1 MGAVPTCVIIDQD
14 PAMQI
19 AIAQV
24 LSDYRRRFC
33 MWHIMTKVNE
43 KIGPDMVKDVGF
55 RNKLNGIVWNETIS
69 VGKFE
74 EQWHSL
80 MEKYHLATH
89 RWFTKLYIEREFW
102 VPAYFID
109 LPMSGLLRTTSR
121 SEAENNVYGK
131 CCRPHLSLVEFYV
144 QFESVLETQR
154 YNQSKL
160 NAESEGYLP
169 DFKTPLALES
179 YLAQIFKITIF
190 YELQQ
195 EIEAGCF
202 YCRVV
207 GIREEGEV
215 ITYNIRGERTATYTV
230 QYTPVGNHASCS
242 CKLFERL
249 GLVCRHMFLVFKDA
263 HVKSLS
269 LDYVLPRWC
278 KQVGGGVCC
287 DVPST
292 DCGPNR
298 MWNAMHQCASLVGT
312 NTDRQSRMLQVL
324 EDLKE
329 EFMSAGSNVAPTKG
343 NNAAIVALCGVAPPA
358 SITILPPVQAKN
370 KGTDRRIKSQRELA
384 VLSSGKIGHKCG
396 VCGEYAR
403 YNARSCPYK

>member
-1 MGAVPTCVIIDQD
+1 
-14 PAMQI
+14 
-19 AIAQV
+19 
-24 LSDYRRRFC
+24 
-33 MWHIMTKVNE
+33 MTKVNE

-69 VGKFE
+69 VSEFE

-80 MEKYHLATH
+80 MEKYNLATH
-89 RWFTKLYIEREFW
+89 RWFTKMYTEREFW

-109 LPMSGLLRTTSR
+109 LPMSGFLCTRSR
-121 SEAENNVYGK
+121 SEAENSVYGN
-131 CCRPHLSLVEFYV
+131 CSRPHFSLVEFYV

-154 YNQSKL
+154 YKQSKL

-169 DFKTPLALES
+169 DFKTPLALER
-179 YLAQIFKITIF
+179 YLAQMFTITIF

-215 ITYNIRGERTATYTV
+215 ITYNIRGECTATYTV
-230 QYTPVGNHASCS
+230 QYTPIGNHASCS

-249 GLVCRHMFLVFKDA
+249 GLVFRHMFLVFKDA
-263 HVKSLS
+263 QVKSLS

-287 DVPST
+287 GQCCDVPST

-298 MWNAMHQCASLVGT
+298 MWNAMHQCAALVGT
-312 NTDRQSRMLQVL
+312 NTDWQTRMLQIL

-329 EFMSAGSNVAPTKG
+329 EFMTDGSNVAPAKG
-343 NNAAIVALCGVAPPA
+343 NNAAIVALYGVAPPA
-358 SITILPPVQAKN
+358 SITIKPPPQAKN
-370 KGTDRRIKSQRELA
+370 KGT
-384 VLSSGKIGHKCG
+384 G
-396 VCGEYAR
+396 
-403 YNARSCPYK
+403 